1 MESKIAQAIKSKYL
15 PVAVLWT
22 DEKPE
27 GAIQFK
33 EGKWGCVASVLFK
46 VAQGHIAVFDQKT
59 TGCQGGAVGLGFKSF
74 ELGYIEYFLSTGSPE
89 RNIPGEYHRKNP
101 EMAKGFT
108 QQLPQIQIPTKYI
121 VFKPLNQVNEG
132 EYPQCIVFF
141 VNPDQLSAC
150 VMFANYDKPTKD
162 NAILYSAAGCHQ
174 TVLEAIA
181 QNYSDNPKAIV
192 GLTDISARRFIDKDL
207 LTFSLPYKRFVELE
221 SEVEESFLTKEEWIK
236 LRDR

>member
-1 MESKIAQAIKSKYL
+1 MESKIAAAIKSKYS
-15 PVAVLWT
+15 PVAVLWSN
-22 DEKPE
+22 EKPA

-46 VAQGHIAVFDQKT
+46 AAQGHTAVFDEKT
-59 TGCQGGAVGLGFKSF
+59 TGCRGGAVGLGFQSF
-74 ELGYIEYFLSTGSPE
+74 EPGYIEYFLSTGLPE
-89 RNIPGEYHRKNP
+89 RNIPGEFHRKNP
-101 EMAKGFT
+101 EMARGFT
-108 QQLPQIQIPTKYI
+108 AQLPKVQIPTNYV
-121 VFKPLNQVNEG
+121 VFKPLNQVG
-132 EYPQCIVFF
+132 EDEHPQAVIFF

-150 VMFANYDKPTKD
+150 VMFANYDRPTKD

-174 TVLEAIA
+174 TILETIA
-181 QNYSDNPKAIV
+181 QNSLDNPKAIV

-221 SEVEESFLTKEEWIK
+221 AEVEESFLTKEEWLK